1 MYIYTDESG
10 DLGWKF
16 EPPYGQ
22 RGSSRYLTIF
32 AACIPDE
39 KCHHL
44 ERLVRNMYK
53 ASRWESGKERKW
65 IDASEP
71 SRLQFVRQAALLL
84 AKHEDIS
91 YHAIVV
97 YKPNVTAHLRSDPNK
112 LYNFML
118 KLMLI
123 DEMKAHDRVHFIPDN
138 RSVKVESGNSL
149 HDYLQTTL
157 WYEAG
162 VSTVLHTTSTDSKQ
176 CRGLQFADFMAGA
189 IAARFEYARHQ
200 YLATPG
206 LQVKLRKLYF
216 DRPGI
221 VSAPAEAREHDVHL
235 L

>member
-1 MYIYTDESG
+1 LYIYTDESG
-10 DLGWKF
+10 DLGWQF

-32 AACIPDE
+32 AACVPDE

-53 ASRWESGKERKW
+53 ASRW
-65 IDASEP
+65 
-71 SRLQFVRQAALLL
+71 
-84 AKHEDIS
+84 
-91 YHAIVV
+91 
-97 YKPNVTAHLRSDPNK
+97 
-112 LYNFML
+112 
-118 KLMLI
+118 
-123 DEMKAHDRVHFIPDN
+123 
-138 RSVKVESGNSL
+138 ESGNSL

-162 VSTVLHTTSTDSKQ
+162 VSTVLHATSTDSKQ

-206 LQVKLRKLYF
+206 LRVNLRKLYF
-216 DRPGI
+216 
-221 VSAPAEAREHDVHL
+221 
-235 L
+235 